1 MLSFRDIEDLLAE
14 RGVMVSYESIRLWCH
29 KVGPA
34 YARRLRKRA
43 GCLGDTW
50 FMDEVMITTVLGE
63 RCYLWRAVDQDNQ
76 VIDILVQKHKDT
88 RAAAR
93 FFKKMLKHPG
103 RTPRRMVTD
112 KLRSYGAAR
121 NKIMPSVV
129 HDQDRYA
136 NNRAE
141 AFHQPTRQQERQM
154 RGFKSAGQAQR
165 FLAMHG
171 QVHNPFRVGRHL
183 MRAHHYRLFRARSY
197 SIWRQTTC
205 VC

>member
-1 MLSFRDIEDLLAE
+1 MTTLISYRGYRYPPEVISYAVWLYYRFTLSFRDIEDLLAE
-14 RGVMVSYESIRLWCH
+14 RGVMVSYESIRLWCQ
-29 KVGPA
+29 KFGPV

-43 GCLGDTW
+43 GCLGDMW

-93 FFKKMLKHPG
+93 FFKKMLKHQG

-129 HDQDRYA
+129 PGPLC
-136 NNRAE
+136 E
-141 AFHQPTRQQERQM
+141 QPR
-154 RGFKSAGQAQR
+154 
-165 FLAMHG
+165 
-171 QVHNPFRVGRHL
+171 
-183 MRAHHYRLFRARSY
+183 
-197 SIWRQTTC
+197 
-205 VC
+205 